1 MMIKKMRYKFILV
14 SMISLTLVITIII
27 SIINIIGYVNI
38 IETADE
44 KLKLIANNNGI
55 FPINKPSFDKKNDK
69 NLSPEAPFET
79 RYFSVI
85 VHSNGDVYGVNIDKV
100 SVIDELSAIDYTK
113 RIMKGSKEKGFINNY
128 RFLVK
133 ENSSQTLYV
142 FVDCNNDL
150 ETFHSFLYGSIIIS
164 ILGIGTIFLLV
175 LFFSKIVVK
184 PIGESYEKQK
194 HFITDASHELKTP
207 LTVID
212 ASADVLE
219 MEIGEN
225 EWIDSIKAQVS
236 KLSKLTENL
245 LLLSKMSEEKKKLV
259 FADFSLTEILLES
272 IEPFKSVAINQNKV
286 IATDIQANI
295 SFYGDIN
302 LISELFSILM
312 DNALK
317 YSNASGEIKVSLEEK
332 NKTTKITFYN
342 TVEKIETGNLDYL
355 LDRFYRSDKSRNSNT
370 GGHGIGLSIAK
381 SIIES
386 HKGKINIKSTDG
398 KSITFTITF

>member
-1 MMIKKMRYKFILV
+1 MIKKIRYKFILV

-27 SIINIIGYVNI
+27 AIINIIGYINI
-38 IETADE
+38 TKTADK
-44 KLKLIANNNGI
+44 KLELISNNNGI
-55 FPINKPSFDKKNDK
+55 FPTNKPSFDKKNDK

-85 VHSNGDVYGVNIDKV
+85 VHSNGDVYGVNVDKV

-113 RIMKGSKEKGFINNY
+113 KIMKGSKEKGFINNY

-133 ENSSQTLYV
+133 ENSTQTLYV

-164 ILGIGTIFLLV
+164 LLGIAAIFLLV

-245 LLLSKMSEEKKKLV
+245 LLLSKMSEENKKLV
-259 FADFSLTEILLES
+259 FTDFSLNEILLES
-272 IEPFKSVAINQNKV
+272 IEPFKSVAINQNK
-286 IATDIQANI
+286 IITTDIQANI

-317 YSNASGEIKVSLEEK
+317 YSNANGEIKVSLEEK
-332 NKTTKITFYN
+332 NKATKITFYN
-342 TVEKIETGNLDYL
+342 TVDKIEIGNLDYL
-355 LDRFYRSDKSRNSNT
+355 LDRFYRNDKSRNSNT

-398 KSITFTITF
+398 KSITITITF